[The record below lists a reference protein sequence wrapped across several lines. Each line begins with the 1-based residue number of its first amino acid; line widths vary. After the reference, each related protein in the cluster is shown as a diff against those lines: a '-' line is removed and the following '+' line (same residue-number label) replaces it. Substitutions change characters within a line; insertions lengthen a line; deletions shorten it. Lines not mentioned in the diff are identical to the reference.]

1 MKSSIFSERFVIFAL
16 CIFVLSNPPSHA
28 AAYRTVIGGP
38 EYNAATG
45 NGFRNPSTGGGVN
58 AVGTAIGSANKFTGG
73 VDLGSRAVR
82 WNEAGVVELG
92 NLGVDPSGTT
102 ASQASAINSAG
113 LSVGYAS
120 LYSGG
125 AYLGDR
131 AVRWNASGTAATQL
145 GHIGVGFG
153 SITFAYAV
161 DVNESGTIAGS
172 SEKFVSGV
180 STGIRAVR
188 WNSGGTSATELGH
201 LGLLFDSF
209 TYAYAYGI
217 NDLGTVVGVSD
228 KPSPTGTYGT
238 RAVRW
243 NAGLTTAVELGNLGT
258 DVNGN
263 TGSTAYDVN
272 NSGTVVGIAFKH
284 ESGVY
289 VGQRAVRWE
298 GGSTIATELETLG
311 FDANGVGMSYAS
323 GINDDGTVIGTST
336 KYDGDV
342 DMGLRAV
349 RWDSTSTS
357 PRELGNLGTD
367 SLGLTRSEA
376 LGLNDDNLVVGNAR
390 KYVSGVNVGTRAVL
404 WRENGV
410 AVDLNRFIDPASGW
424 ILESAQAIS
433 GDGWIKG
440 VGLFDPDGASG
451 QAAYSRLFLI
461 QIPEPGTMVLLVTC
475 AVSFALRSAS
485 RLTGNQL
492 CPTRMPIC

>member
-1 MKSSIFSERFVIFAL
+1 MKTSQITSRLWCCAL
-16 CIFVLSNPPSHA
+16 FVLTPVISSEVH

-45 NGFRNPSTGGGVN
+45 NGFQNPSAGGGLN
-58 AVGTAIGSANKFTGG
+58 SSGTAVGSANKFSGG
-73 VDLGSRAVR
+73 VNLGSRAVR
-82 WNEAGVVELG
+82 WSEAGIVELG
-92 NLGVDPSGTT
+92 NLGTDLSGVT
-102 ASQASAINSAG
+102 ASQASAINNAG

-120 LYSGG
+120 AYVSGEYRG
-125 AYLGDR
+125 ER
-131 AVRWNASGTAATQL
+131 AVRWNSGVTTAMQL
-145 GHIGVGFG
+145 GHLGVGIGGF
-153 SITFAYAV
+153 SYAFAF

-180 STGIRAVR
+180 STGSRGVR
-188 WNSGGTSATELGH
+188 WNSSGTAATELGH
-201 LGLLFDSF
+201 LGLFSAGF

-228 KPSPTGTYGT
+228 KPAPNGMDTLGT

-243 NAGLTTAVELGNLGT
+243 NAGSTTAVELGNLGT

-298 GGSTIATELETLG
+298 GGSTVATELETLG
-311 FDANGVGMSYAS
+311 IDNSGVGLSYAS

-336 KYDGDV
+336 KYEGGV

-349 RWDSTSTS
+349 KWNSTSTS
-357 PRELGNLGTD
+357 PTELGNLGTD
-367 SLGLTRSEA
+367 SLGFTRSEA

-404 WRENGV
+404 WRENGA
-410 AVDLNRFIDPASGW
+410 AVDINRFIDPASGW
-424 ILESAQAIS
+424 LLESAQAIS
-433 GDGWIKG
+433 GGGWIKG

-461 QIPEPGTMVLLVTC
+461 QIPEPGTWTAILLMGCVVISYRRVL
-475 AVSFALRSAS
+475 
-485 RLTGNQL
+485 
-492 CPTRMPIC
+492 

>member
-1 MKSSIFSERFVIFAL
+1 MKPSILAARLVVFTL
-16 CIFVLSNPPSHA
+16 CFIQLNVLSSY

-38 EYNAATG
+38 DYNAATG
-45 NGFRNPSTGGGVN
+45 NGFRNPSLGGDVN

-92 NLGVDPSGTT
+92 NLGVDLSGTT
-102 ASQASAINSAG
+102 ASQAYAINSSG
-113 LSVGYAS
+113 LSVGFAS
-120 LYSGG
+120 KYVGGTYS
-125 AYLGDR
+125 GDR
-131 AVRWNASGTAATQL
+131 AVRWSSAGTSATQL
-145 GHIGVGFG
+145 GHLGISLGGFAY
-153 SITFAYAV
+153 AYAV

-172 SEKFVSGV
+172 SEKFVSGI

-188 WNSGGTSATELGH
+188 WNSGGITATELGH
-201 LGLLFDSF
+201 LGLFPGGY

-243 NAGLTTAVELGNLGT
+243 NAGFTTAVELGNLGT

-323 GINDDGTVIGTST
+323 GINDDSTVIGTST
-336 KYDGDV
+336 KYGGGV
-342 DMGLRAV
+342 DLGLRAV
-349 RWDSTSTS
+349 KWDSTSTS
-357 PRELGNLGTD
+357 PTELGNLGTD

-376 LGLNDDNLVVGNAR
+376 LGLNDDNLIVGNAR

-404 WRENGV
+404 WRENGA

-424 ILESAQAIS
+424 ILTDAQAIS
-433 GDGWIKG
+433 DTNWIKG
-440 VGLFDPDGASG
+440 IGMFDPDGAG
-451 QAAYSRLFLI
+451 IQVPYTRMFLL

-475 AVSFALRSAS
+475 AVSFALRS
-485 RLTGNQL
+485 TGAL
-492 CPTRMPIC
+492 RRG